1 MGGEMDNAATDAMHA
16 DQTLSDKSTTNQP
29 ILRPFLQDSLACSRL
44 VPRHSRRA
52 EAAQVVNLPAAP
64 V

>member
-1 MGGEMDNAATDAMHA
+1 MDNAATDAMHA

-29 ILRPFLQDSLACSRL
+29 ILRPFSNSRQHPEL
-44 VPRHSRRA
+44 TEAGA
-52 EAAQVVNLPAAP
+52 ERKPLTRLVVNLPGWL